1 MTAPQP
7 GRLVALVTHARHVSA
22 VERESFGVRA
32 REWSA
37 RRSGFVFETCHRVEA
52 YAVLREESTADRRQI
67 PEGGQ
72 CFVDEAVARHAIAV
86 AVGRDSVVV
95 GEDQV
100 LHQLREA
107 IAAARASGTLDPVLE
122 RLFTVA
128 SGAGRRARSW
138 RQGPARSLADLAIAA
153 IQRRAGPLH
162 GRELLVVGAGQM
174 AALAVRSG
182 LAAGATISIASRTPA
197 RAEALAGRFGGRA
210 RPFDP
215 GSHVSE
221 SAGIV
226 VALRGAWPTS
236 AATDE
241 ALAAGEAIVVD
252 LSVPPAVAEDL
263 SAALG
268 ERFVS
273 ADALA
278 LSEESIETPMDE
290 GVTRRLD
297 MLIESNVAE
306 FLTWFEAH
314 DRRAAAAAL
323 TERAES
329 ERVAELAELW
339 RRLPRLDPEAR
350 HLIDGMS
357 RHLATRLLREPL
369 ERLGRDPDGRHE
381 RAIREL
387 FGL

>member
-1 MTAPQP
+1 MTAAHP
-7 GRLVALVTHARHVSA
+7 GRLVALVTHARHVPA
-22 VERESFGVRA
+22 LERESFGLRA
-32 REWSA
+32 REWAA

-52 YAVLREESTADRRQI
+52 YGVLHEESTADSDQMPQGGRR
-67 PEGGQ
+67 
-72 CFVDEAVARHAIAV
+72 FLDEAVVRHAIAV

-107 IAAARASGTLDPVLE
+107 IAAARGHDTLHPVLE

-128 SGAGRRARSW
+128 SRAGRRARSW
-138 RQGPARSLADLAIAA
+138 HQGPSRSLADLAIEA
-153 IQRRAGPLH
+153 IQCRTGPFQ
-162 GRELLVVGAGQM
+162 GRQLLVVGAGQM
-174 AALAVRSG
+174 AALAVRAG
-182 LAAGATISIASRTPA
+182 LVAGATVSIASRTPA
-197 RAEALAGRFGGRA
+197 RAEALAARFGVRA

-215 GSHVSE
+215 GSHVGA
-221 SAGIV
+221 SAGII
-226 VALRGAWPTS
+226 VALRGVWPTS
-236 AATDE
+236 AATDA
-241 ALAAGEAIVVD
+241 ALAAGAAIVVD
-252 LSVPPAVAEDL
+252 LSVPAAVAGDL
-263 SAALG
+263 AIALG
-268 ERFVS
+268 DRFVS

-278 LSEESIETPMDE
+278 LVEGSIATPVDE
-290 GVTRRLD
+290 GATRRLD
-297 MLIESNVAE
+297 LLVESSAAE
-306 FLTWFEAH
+306 FLAWFAAH
-314 DRRAAAAAL
+314 DRRAAAEAL
-323 TERAES
+323 AERAES

-350 HLIDGMS
+350 QLIDGMS